1 MVTRFGSREICDVTF
16 KALTNNQ
23 KVGNKEFKAGQPVFV
38 IDTATTS
45 NMEQASTTVYAQGG
59 KGYNR
64 LIAWEGEKTLT
75 FTVTDA
81 LMSPLG
87 LAILTGA
94 GLSEDADV
102 KHIHVTYDVAIN
114 GEGNGTITAE
124 KLAAE
129 LGLPKDSTIEVC
141 NDTELKPY
149 ATILDGNGAVV
160 GWADDIEL
168 SGTNSVTLNNIIE
181 VASEKPLKVKSV
193 LSKNKTIKLDFY
205 VRMTSG
211 ATEITVAPDDFGG
224 YFYVEADTLYR
235 NQDGKDMAATITFP
249 KVKIQSGFTLTM
261 APNGD
266 PSTFDFVMD
275 AFPAY
280 TYFDQTKKVVC
291 DITIVSGANEDTG
304 VKKHSDPV
312 GHKEDKQL
320 VGFNSAR
327 IDSSKLTDGSS
338 SNQHIKEN
346 NECIKSISVNGD
358 VATLKVDMN
367 GLQSYDSSDPSQG
380 KAKWVGLIIETG
392 EKTLENVT
400 YNGVALTAADI
411 ADATSVGA
419 PAGAFVLW
427 LKADVVQTTPKTIT
441 IGTVDGS
448 KESREVTIKIVA
460 A

>member
-16 KALTNNQ
+16 KALVNGQ
-23 KVGNKEFKAGQPVFV
+23 KVGNKTFKAGQPVFV

-87 LAILTGA
+87 LAVLTGA
-94 GLSEDADV
+94 GLSNDEKGDNVDV

-114 GEGNGTITAE
+114 NEGNGKITFE
-124 KLAAE
+124 QLAAE
-129 LGLPKDSTIEVC
+129 LGLPEKSTIEVC
-141 NDTELKPY
+141 NDPELKPY

-160 GWADDIEL
+160 GWADDIQL
-168 SGTNSVTLNNIIE
+168 SGTNSTTLNNIIE
-181 VASEKPLKVKSV
+181 VTSGKPLTVNSV

-205 VRMTSG
+205 VRMTDG
-211 ATEITVAPDDFGG
+211 ATEITVAPEDFGG

-261 APNGD
+261 AANGD

-291 DITIVSGANEDTG
+291 DITIVAGANTDTG

-312 GHKEDKQL
+312 GH
-320 VGFNSAR
+320 
-327 IDSSKLTDGSS
+327 
-338 SNQHIKEN
+338 
-346 NECIKSISVNGD
+346 
-358 VATLKVDMN
+358 
-367 GLQSYDSSDPSQG
+367 G
-380 KAKWVGLIIETG
+380 KK
-392 EKTLENVT
+392 
-400 YNGVALTAADI
+400 
-411 ADATSVGA
+411 
-419 PAGAFVLW
+419 
-427 LKADVVQTTPKTIT
+427 
-441 IGTVDGS
+441 
-448 KESREVTIKIVA
+448 
-460 A
+460 

>member
-87 LAILTGA
+87 LAVLTGA
-94 GLSEDADV
+94 GLSEDANV
-102 KHIHVTYDVAIN
+102 KHIHVTYDVAIGN
-114 GEGNGTITAE
+114 DGNGSITVE
-124 KLAAE
+124 QLAAE

-141 NDTELKPY
+141 NDTALKPY
-149 ATILDGNGAVV
+149 ATILDSNGAGV

-168 SGTNSVTLNNIIE
+168 SGTNSTTLNNIIE
-181 VASEKPLKVKSV
+181 VASEKPLNVKST
-193 LSKNKTIKLDFY
+193 LGAGKTIKLDFY
-205 VRMTSG
+205 VRMTTG

-291 DITIVSGANEDTG
+291 DITIVSGDQGETD
-304 VKKHSDPV
+304 VKHSDPV
-312 GHKEDKQL
+312 AHKEHKQL

-338 SNQHIKEN
+338 SDQHIKEN

-367 GLQSYDSSDPSQG
+367 RLQSYDSSDPSQG

-448 KESREVTIKIVA
+448 KEQRKVTIKIVA

>member
-87 LAILTGA
+87 LAVLTGA
-94 GLSEDADV
+94 GLSEDADI
-102 KHIHVTYDVAIN
+102 KHIHVTYDVAIDN
-114 GEGNGTITAE
+114 EGNGKITVE
-124 KLAAE
+124 QLAAE

-168 SGTNSVTLNNIIE
+168 SGTNSTTLNNIIE
-181 VASEKPLKVKSV
+181 VASEKPLNVKSI
-193 LSKNKTIKLDFY
+193 LGTGKTIKLDFY
-205 VRMTSG
+205 VRMTTG

-291 DITIVSGANEDTG
+291 DITIVSGANEDANT
-304 VKKHSDPV
+304 KKHSVPV
-312 GHKEDKQL
+312 GHKDL
-320 VGFNSAR
+320 VGFKGVK
-327 IDSSKLTDGSS
+327 IDSSKLTDGSKS
-338 SNQHIKEN
+338 DQHIVEN
-346 NECIKSISVNGD
+346 NNCIKSISVNGD
-358 VATLKVDMN
+358 TATLEVDMA
-367 GLQSYDSSDPSQG
+367 GLQSYDSSNSSQG

-392 EKTLENVT
+392 EDTLENVT
-400 YNGVALTAADI
+400 YNGTALTAADI

-448 KESREVTIKIVA
+448 KEQRKVTIKIVA

>member
-87 LAILTGA
+87 LAVLTGA
-94 GLSEDADV
+94 GLAEDADV
-102 KHIHVTYDVAIN
+102 KHIHVTYDVAIGNDGN
-114 GEGNGTITAE
+114 GEITAE

-168 SGTNSVTLNNIIE
+168 SGTNSTTLNNIIE

-205 VRMTSG
+205 VRMTTG

-291 DITIVSGANEDTG
+291 DITIVSGDQGETD
-304 VKKHSDPV
+304 VKHSDPV
-312 GHKEDKQL
+312 GHKEHKDL
-320 VGFNSAR
+320 VGFKGVK
-327 IDSSKLTDGSS
+327 IDSNKLTNGSS
-338 SNQHIKEN
+338 SDQFIKEN

-392 EKTLENVT
+392 ENTLENVT
-400 YNGVALTAADI
+400 YNGTPLGAADI

-448 KESREVTIKIVA
+448 KESRKVTIKIVA

>member
-16 KALTNNQ
+16 KALVNGQ

-38 IDTATTS
+38 IDTDTTS

-87 LAILTGA
+87 LAVLTGA

-102 KHIHVTYDVAIN
+102 KHIHVTYDVAIGNDGN
-114 GEGNGTITAE
+114 GEITAE

-141 NDTELKPY
+141 NDTALKPY
-149 ATILDGNGAVV
+149 ATILDGNGAVA
-160 GWADDIEL
+160 GWADDIVL
-168 SGTNSVTLNNIIE
+168 SGTNSETLNNIIE
-181 VASEKPLKVKSV
+181 VASDKPLKVKSTAV
-193 LSKNKTIKLDFY
+193 KNATIKLDFY
-205 VRMTSG
+205 VRMTTG
-211 ATEITVAPDDFGG
+211 ATEITVAPEDFGG

-261 APNGD
+261 AANGD
-266 PSTFDFVMD
+266 PSTVDFVMD

-291 DITIVSGANEDTG
+291 DITIVSGAQGETD
-304 VKKHSDPV
+304 VKHSDPV
-312 GHKEDKQL
+312 GHKENKDL
-320 VGFNSAR
+320 VGFKGVK
-327 IDSSKLTDGSS
+327 IDSNKLTNGSS
-338 SNQHIKEN
+338 SDQHIKEN

-367 GLQSYDSSDPSQG
+367 GLQSYKSSDSSQG
-380 KAKWVGLIIETG
+380 EAKWVGLIIETG

-441 IGTVDGS
+441 IGTVDDS

>member
-16 KALTNNQ
+16 KALVNGQ

-87 LAILTGA
+87 LAVLTGA
-94 GLSEDADV
+94 GLAEEADV

-114 GEGNGTITAE
+114 GEGNGVITAE

-129 LGLPKDSTIEVC
+129 LGLPKNSTIEVC

-168 SGTNSVTLNNIIE
+168 SGTNSTTLNNIIE
-181 VASEKPLKVKSV
+181 VASEKPLNVKST
-193 LSKNKTIKLDFY
+193 LGAGKTIKLDFY
-205 VRMTSG
+205 VRMTTG

-291 DITIVSGANEDTG
+291 DITIVSGAQGDTG
-304 VKKHSDPV
+304 VKHSDPV
-312 GHKEDKQL
+312 EHKEH

-338 SNQHIKEN
+338 SDQHIVEN
-346 NECIKSISVNGD
+346 NNCIKSISVNGD
-358 VATLKVDMN
+358 TATLKVDMA

-392 EKTLENVT
+392 EDTLENIT
-400 YNGVALTAADI
+400 YNGTALTAADI

-448 KESREVTIKIVA
+448 KESRKVTIKIVA

>member
-16 KALTNNQ
+16 KALVNGQ
-23 KVGNKEFKAGQPVFV
+23 KVGNKAFKAGQPVFI

-87 LAILTGA
+87 LAVLTGA
-94 GLSEDADV
+94 GLAEDADI
-102 KHIHVTYDVAIN
+102 KHIHVTYDVAIGNDGN
-114 GEGNGTITAE
+114 GEITAE

-168 SGTNSVTLNNIIE
+168 SGTNSTALNNIIE
-181 VASEKPLKVKSV
+181 VASEKPLNVKST
-193 LSKNKTIKLDFY
+193 LGAGKTIKLDFY
-205 VRMTSG
+205 VRMTTG

-261 APNGD
+261 AANGD

-291 DITIVSGANEDTG
+291 DITIVSGAQGDTSI
-304 VKKHSDPV
+304 KHSDPV
-312 GHKEDKQL
+312 GHEEH
-320 VGFNSAR
+320 VGFKGVK
-327 IDSSKLTDGSS
+327 IDSNKLTNGSS
-338 SNQHIKEN
+338 SDQHIKDN

-358 VATLKVDMN
+358 VATLKVNMA

-400 YNGVALTAADI
+400 YNGTPLGAADI

-448 KESREVTIKIVA
+448 KESRKVTIKIVA

>member
-94 GLSEDADV
+94 GLSEDANV
-102 KHIHVTYDVAIN
+102 KHIHVTYDVAIGN
-114 GEGNGTITAE
+114 DGNGSITVE
-124 KLAAE
+124 QLAAE
-129 LGLPKDSTIEVC
+129 LGLSKDSTIEVC
-141 NDTELKPY
+141 NDTALKPY

-160 GWADDIEL
+160 GWADDITL
-168 SGTNSVTLNNIIE
+168 SGTNSTSLNNIIE
-181 VASEKPLKVKSV
+181 VSSEKPLTVNSTQG
-193 LSKNKTIKLDFY
+193 KNQTIKLDFY
-205 VRMTSG
+205 VMMTG
-211 ATEITVAPDDFGG
+211 EATEITVAPEDFGG

-261 APNGD
+261 AANGD

-291 DITIVSGANEDTG
+291 DITIVAGANTDTE

-312 GHKEDKQL
+312 DH
-320 VGFNSAR
+320 
-327 IDSSKLTDGSS
+327 SK
-338 SNQHIKEN
+338 N
-346 NECIKSISVNGD
+346 
-358 VATLKVDMN
+358 
-367 GLQSYDSSDPSQG
+367 
-380 KAKWVGLIIETG
+380 
-392 EKTLENVT
+392 
-400 YNGVALTAADI
+400 
-411 ADATSVGA
+411 
-419 PAGAFVLW
+419 
-427 LKADVVQTTPKTIT
+427 
-441 IGTVDGS
+441 
-448 KESREVTIKIVA
+448 
-460 A
+460 

>member
-94 GLSEDADV
+94 GLAEDADI
-102 KHIHVTYDVAIN
+102 KHIHVTYDVAIGNDGN
-114 GEGNGTITAE
+114 GEITAE

-129 LGLPKDSTIEVC
+129 LGLSKDSTIEVC

-149 ATILDGNGAVV
+149 ATILDSNGAVV

-168 SGTNSVTLNNIIE
+168 SGTNSTTINNIIE
-181 VASEKPLKVKSV
+181 VASEKPLNVKST
-193 LSKNKTIKLDFY
+193 LGAGKTIKLDFY
-205 VRMTSG
+205 VRMTTG

-261 APNGD
+261 AANGD

-291 DITIVSGANEDTG
+291 DITIVSGAQGDTDI
-304 VKKHSDPV
+304 KHSDPV
-312 GHKEDKQL
+312 GHKEH

-327 IDSSKLTDGSS
+327 IDSSKLTNGSS
-338 SNQHIKEN
+338 SDQHIKEN

-400 YNGVALTAADI
+400 YNGTPLGAADI

-427 LKADVVQTTPKTIT
+427 LKADVVQTTPKIIT

-448 KESREVTIKIVA
+448 KESRKVTIKIVA

>member
-16 KALTNNQ
+16 KALVNGQ
-23 KVGNKEFKAGQPVFV
+23 KVGNKEFQAGQPVFI

-87 LAILTGA
+87 LAVLTGA
-94 GLSEDADV
+94 GLAEDADV
-102 KHIHVTYDVAIN
+102 KHIHVTYDVAIGNDGN
-114 GEGNGTITAE
+114 GEITAE

-129 LGLPKDSTIEVC
+129 LGLSKDSTIEVC

-149 ATILDGNGAVV
+149 ATILDSNGAVV

-168 SGTNSVTLNNIIE
+168 SGTNSTTLNNIIE
-181 VASEKPLKVKSV
+181 VASEKPLNVKST
-193 LSKNKTIKLDFY
+193 LGAGKTIKLDFY
-205 VRMTSG
+205 VRMTTG

-261 APNGD
+261 AANGD

-291 DITIVSGANEDTG
+291 DITIVSGAQGDTD
-304 VKKHSDPV
+304 VKHSDPV
-312 GHKEDKQL
+312 GHEEH

-327 IDSSKLTDGSS
+327 IDSSKLTNGSS
-338 SNQHIKEN
+338 SDQHIKDN

-400 YNGVALTAADI
+400 YNGTPLGAADI

-448 KESREVTIKIVA
+448 KKSRKVTIKIVA

>member
-87 LAILTGA
+87 LAVLTGA
-94 GLSEDADV
+94 GLSNDEGSTIDV
-102 KHIHVTYDVAIN
+102 KHIHVTYDVAIGNDGN
-114 GEGNGTITAE
+114 GEITAE
-124 KLAAE
+124 KLATE

-168 SGTNSVTLNNIIE
+168 SGTNSTTLNNIIE
-181 VASEKPLKVKSV
+181 VASEKPLNVKST
-193 LSKNKTIKLDFY
+193 LGAGKTIKLDFY
-205 VRMTSG
+205 VRMTTG

-261 APNGD
+261 AANGD

-280 TYFDQTKKVVC
+280 TYFDHTKKVVC
-291 DITIVSGANEDTG
+291 DITIVSGAKANEDGNVDTG
-304 VKKHSDPV
+304 VKHSNPV
-312 GHKEDKQL
+312 EH
-320 VGFNSAR
+320 
-327 IDSSKLTDGSS
+327 
-338 SNQHIKEN
+338 
-346 NECIKSISVNGD
+346 
-358 VATLKVDMN
+358 
-367 GLQSYDSSDPSQG
+367 G
-380 KAKWVGLIIETG
+380 KK
-392 EKTLENVT
+392 
-400 YNGVALTAADI
+400 
-411 ADATSVGA
+411 
-419 PAGAFVLW
+419 
-427 LKADVVQTTPKTIT
+427 
-441 IGTVDGS
+441 
-448 KESREVTIKIVA
+448 
-460 A
+460 

>member
-87 LAILTGA
+87 LAVLTGA
-94 GLSEDADV
+94 GLAEDADV
-102 KHIHVTYDVAIN
+102 KHVHVTYDVAIN
-114 GEGNGTITAE
+114 DEGNGVITAE

-129 LGLPKDSTIEVC
+129 LGMPKNSIIEVC

-168 SGTNSVTLNNIIE
+168 SGTNSTTLNNIIE

-193 LSKNKTIKLDFY
+193 SSKNKTIKLDFY
-205 VRMTSG
+205 VKMTSG

-261 APNGD
+261 AANGD

-291 DITIVSGANEDTG
+291 DITIVSGANEDANT
-304 VKKHSDPV
+304 KKHSVPV
-312 GHKEDKQL
+312 GHKDL
-320 VGFNSAR
+320 VGFKGVK
-327 IDSSKLTDGSS
+327 IDSSKLTDGSKS
-338 SNQHIKEN
+338 DQHIVEN
-346 NECIKSISVNGD
+346 NNCIKSISVNGD
-358 VATLKVDMN
+358 TATLKVDMAR
-367 GLQSYDSSDPSQG
+367 LQSYDSSNSSQG

-392 EKTLENVT
+392 EDTLENVT
-400 YNGVALTAADI
+400 YNGTALTAVDI

-448 KESREVTIKIVA
+448 KESRKVTIKIA
-460 A
+460 AA

>member
-23 KVGNKEFKAGQPVFV
+23 KVGNKEFQAGQPVFI

-87 LAILTGA
+87 LAVLTGA
-94 GLSEDADV
+94 GLAEDADV
-102 KHIHVTYDVAIN
+102 KHIHVTYDVAIGNDGN
-114 GEGNGTITAE
+114 GEITAE
-124 KLAAE
+124 KLATE
-129 LGLPKDSTIEVC
+129 LGLSKDSTIEVC

-149 ATILDGNGAVV
+149 ATILDSNGAVV

-168 SGTNSVTLNNIIE
+168 SGTNSTTLNNIIE
-181 VASEKPLKVKSV
+181 VASEKPLNVKST
-193 LSKNKTIKLDFY
+193 LGAGKTIKLDFY
-205 VRMTSG
+205 VRMTTG

-261 APNGD
+261 AANGD

-291 DITIVSGANEDTG
+291 DITIVSGAQGDTG
-304 VKKHSDPV
+304 IKHSDPI
-312 GHKEDKQL
+312 GHEEHKNL
-320 VGFNSAR
+320 VGFKGVK
-327 IDSSKLTDGSS
+327 IDSNKLTNGSS
-338 SNQHIKEN
+338 SDQHIKDN
-346 NECIKSISVNGD
+346 NECIKSISVNGN
-358 VATLKVDMN
+358 VTTLKVDMA

-392 EKTLENVT
+392 ENTLENVT
-400 YNGVALTAADI
+400 YNGTPLGAADI

-448 KESREVTIKIVA
+448 KESRKVTIKIVA

>member
-94 GLSEDADV
+94 GLSEDANV
-102 KHIHVTYDVAIN
+102 KHIHVTYDVAIGNDGN
-114 GEGNGTITAE
+114 GEITAE

-141 NDTELKPY
+141 NDTALKPY
-149 ATILDGNGAVV
+149 ATILDGNGAVA
-160 GWADDIEL
+160 GWADDIVL
-168 SGTNSVTLNNIIE
+168 SGTNSETLNNIIE
-181 VASEKPLKVKSV
+181 VASDKPLKVKSTAV
-193 LSKNKTIKLDFY
+193 KNETIKLDFY
-205 VRMTSG
+205 VRMTTG
-211 ATEITVAPDDFGG
+211 ATEITVAPEDFGG

-261 APNGD
+261 AANGD

-291 DITIVSGANEDTG
+291 DITIVSGANTNTEDEKYEHKTP
-304 VKKHSDPV
+304 VDHKK
-312 GHKEDKQL
+312 
-320 VGFNSAR
+320 N
-327 IDSSKLTDGSS
+327 
-338 SNQHIKEN
+338 
-346 NECIKSISVNGD
+346 
-358 VATLKVDMN
+358 
-367 GLQSYDSSDPSQG
+367 
-380 KAKWVGLIIETG
+380 
-392 EKTLENVT
+392 
-400 YNGVALTAADI
+400 
-411 ADATSVGA
+411 
-419 PAGAFVLW
+419 
-427 LKADVVQTTPKTIT
+427 
-441 IGTVDGS
+441 
-448 KESREVTIKIVA
+448 
-460 A
+460 